1 MEIRTLGRT
10 GLGVSVLGFGCGAVG
25 GLLVQGEPDEQE
37 RVVARAIELGVTYFD
52 TAVAYGDGRSE
63 TNLGRVLARLHA
75 DVIVGTKFT
84 IRPEDHH
91 RIGAAIVESLD
102 GSLRRLGRDSVDL
115 LQLHNAIG
123 IPDGARTLD
132 PATVIGEVAGALAGL
147 RREGKIRFYGI
158 TGLGATPAV
167 LSVVESGAID
177 TSQVAYNLLNPSA
190 ATTLPTGYPAQDF
203 GGLIPRATAAG
214 VGTIGIRPLA
224 AGALSGSEERHPL
237 GMTTVA
243 PIGSGVDYATDVDR
257 AHRFAGLI
265 DAGFADSLVELALR
279 FAMTGVSP
287 STVLVGV
294 SSMEQLEFAARCAEL
309 GALSPDAMAR
319 IAEIWEAIAQSDA

>member
-63 TNLGRVLARLHA
+63 TNLGRVLARLRA

-84 IRPEDHH
+84 IRPEDHS
-91 RIGAAIVESLD
+91 RIGAAIATSLE

-123 IPDGARTLD
+123 TPDGARTLD
-132 PATVIGEVAGALAGL
+132 PATVSGEVTMALAEL
-147 RREGKIRFYGI
+147 RRQGKIRFFGI

-167 LSVVESGAID
+167 LSVIESGAID

-190 ATTLPTGYPAQDF
+190 AASVPTGYPAQDF
-203 GGLIPRATAAG
+203 GRLIPRATAAG

-237 GMTTVA
+237 GMASVA
-243 PIGSGVDYATDVDR
+243 PLGSGGRRLRDGRRAGPPFRRPGGRGLRGEPRRAGAAIRDDR
-257 AHRFAGLI
+257 HLAVHRPGRNLQH
-265 DAGFADSLVELALR
+265 G
-279 FAMTGVSP
+279 
-287 STVLVGV
+287 
-294 SSMEQLEFAARCAEL
+294 AARVRGEV
-309 GALSPDAMAR
+309 R
-319 IAEIWEAIAQSDA
+319 